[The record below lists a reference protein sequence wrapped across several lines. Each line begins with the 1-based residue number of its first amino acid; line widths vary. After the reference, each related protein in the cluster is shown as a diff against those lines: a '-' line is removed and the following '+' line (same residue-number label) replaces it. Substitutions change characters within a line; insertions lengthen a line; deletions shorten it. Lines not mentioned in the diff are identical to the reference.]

1 MIFFPLLFLYLFNY
15 SLSTLVSRS
24 LFDRE
29 DDIVLVYG
37 TALPIAINIFGR
49 EDADAYILQA

>member
-1 MIFFPLLFLYLFNY
+1 MIFIPLPFLYLFNY

-37 TALPIAINIFGR
+37 TALPIANIFGR